1 MARTYRISL
10 WDTRHES
17 EENAL
22 GHTIGREE
30 PFDWLRVPDTYAFTP
45 RHWDNDKDIDVKIRR
60 DDDLAFANEQ
70 IRDALADF

>member
-17 EENAL
+17 KENAL

-30 PFDWLRVPDTYAFTP
+30 PFDWLPVPDTYAFTP
-45 RHWDNDKDIDVKIRR
+45 RHWDNDMGFDVKIRR